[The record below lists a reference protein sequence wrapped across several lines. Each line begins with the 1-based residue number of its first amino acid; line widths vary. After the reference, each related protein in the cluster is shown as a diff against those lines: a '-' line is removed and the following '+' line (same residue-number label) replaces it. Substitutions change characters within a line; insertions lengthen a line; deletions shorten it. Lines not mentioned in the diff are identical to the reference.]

1 MKKGAPPPP
10 ENLAEVRHALHS
22 KFGLCHVLITDA
34 AQAYPA
40 VAASAG
46 AASASVN
53 HIRKQFSRF
62 HKFNF
67 KPLWGPLQ
75 DVARARA
82 KARGPTDSTPGLHL
96 RVCSNMVE
104 GYVGVVKAM
113 TRRRRGFGGWPKGQS
128 SAAHASAYLLDHSGM
143 LGVARAVRNFV
154 DFFVDRADPRSF
166 ASSCA
171 ASDPG
176 FWKMHGQ
183 M

>member
-1 MKKGAPPPP
+1 M
-10 ENLAEVRHALHS
+10 
-22 KFGLCHVLITDA
+22 LITDA

-53 HIRKQFSRF
+53 HTRKQFSRF

-67 KPLWGPLQ
+67 KHLPGPLQ

-82 KARGPTDSTPGLHL
+82 KARGSTDSAPGLPL
-96 RVCSNMVE
+96 RVSSNMVE
-104 GYVGVVKAM
+104 GYIDLVKTM
-113 TRRRRGFGGWPKGQS
+113 TRRRRGLGGWQKGQS

-154 DFFVDRADPRSF
+154 DFFADREDPRSF
-166 ASSCA
+166 ASPCA
-171 ASDPG
+171 SRGHNGRTASDPG

>member
-1 MKKGAPPPP
+1 M
-10 ENLAEVRHALHS
+10 
-22 KFGLCHVLITDA
+22 LITDA
-34 AQAYPA
+34 AQACPA

-53 HIRKQFSRF
+53 HTRRQRSRF

-67 KPLWGPLQ
+67 KHMPGPLQ

-82 KARGPTDSTPGLHL
+82 KARGSTDSAPGLPL
-96 RVCSNMVE
+96 RVSSSMVE
-104 GYVGVVKAM
+104 GCIGLVKTM
-113 TRRRRGFGGWPKGQS
+113 TRRRRGFGGWQKGHS

-154 DFFVDRADPRSF
+154 DFFVGRADPRSF